1 MKYNGA
7 MNGPSWYLISLLHL
21 CCNWGFECILVMIKC
36 KIGSNINTSI
46 AFIETGISRLSITAN
61 IKATL
66 LSLIM
71 YFVNIVHLMTHYLT
85 IFNCTKLFLN
95 GLLCC
100 WDNRPQQQCQRNI
113 CINWEWIYWSV
124 MLTLLSSELLSSL
137 KQTLLYSLWYI
148 PFP

>member
-1 MKYNGA
+1 MKYNGEI
-7 MNGPSWYLISLLHL
+7 NGPSWYLISLLHH
-21 CCNWGFECILVMIKC
+21 CCNWGFECILVIIKRNN
-36 KIGSNINTSI
+36 KTS
-46 AFIETGISRLSITAN
+46 ISRLSIVAYP
-61 IKATL
+61 KVTL
-66 LSLIM
+66 LSLM
-71 YFVNIVHLMTHYLT
+71 KYFINIVHLMTHYLT